1 MPKYVY
7 EFTEGGKDEK
17 DLLGGKGANLAEM
30 TRLGLPVPPGFTV
43 TTEACRRYLADGA
56 VPPELRVQV
65 TRALRALEDKVE
77 RMLGDPEDP
86 LLVSVRS
93 GAKFSMPGMMETV
106 LNIGLND
113 ASVRGL
119 AVVSGDERFARDSYR
134 RLIAMF
140 GKTVLD
146 IDGELFADAMDEL
159 KRERNVTEDVD
170 LTADDL
176 EQLVEHVQEDRAGT
190 DRAAVPAA
198 PTGAAGPGHERGV
211 RLVEHRAGPAV
222 PAPGADPARSGHR
235 GERVHHG
242 LRQPGRRLRYRGVL
256 HPGPGD
262 REAGRVRRLP
272 AQRAGRGRGR
282 RDPQHAD
289 PGGSGR
295 PRPEVGAAA
304 ATP

>member
-1 MPKYVY
+1 MGPASGFGDEVGRLELVVCLSRAYAGESVRPNDTRGMPGSDEDVRRTSMHKYVY

-65 TRALRALEDKVE
+65 TRVLRALED
-77 RMLGDPEDP
+77 RIGRQLGDPEDP

-106 LNIGLND
+106 LNVGLND

-119 AVVSGDERFARDSYR
+119 AAVSGDERFARDSYR

-140 GKTVLD
+140 GKTVLG
-146 IDGELFADAMDEL
+146 IDGQVFGEAMEDL
-159 KRERNVTEDVD
+159 KKARGVTEDVD

-176 EQLVEHVQEDRAGT
+176 DELVESYKEIVQQQ
-190 DRAAVPAA
+190 
-198 PTGAAGPGHERGV
+198 TGRPF
-211 RLVEHRAGPAV
+211 
-222 PAPGADPARSGHR
+222 
-235 GERVHHG
+235 
-242 LRQPGRRLRYRGVL
+242 
-256 HPGPGD
+256 
-262 REAGRVRRLP
+262 
-272 AQRAGRGRGR
+272 
-282 RDPQHAD
+282 PQH
-289 PGGSGR
+289 
-295 PRPEVGAAA
+295 
-304 ATP
+304 